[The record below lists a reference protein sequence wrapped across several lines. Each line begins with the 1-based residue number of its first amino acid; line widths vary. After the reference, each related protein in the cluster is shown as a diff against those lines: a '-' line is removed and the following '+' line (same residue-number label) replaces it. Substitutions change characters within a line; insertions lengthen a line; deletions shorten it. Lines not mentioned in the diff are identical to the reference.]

1 MYIFFPHKKVND
13 LFYISGEENNHL
25 KVRRIR
31 IGEQIGIIYNERI
44 YKCVLKERGRDI
56 STAQVVEVLAPQ
68 KPDIE
73 ITLYQSVTV
82 HLATMDLIVQKS
94 VELGVIRFVPLVT
107 ERSFRNITV
116 VNRKIPRWERIAR
129 EAMKQSGRAYPMEI
143 TPALKI
149 EDLRA
154 ESQLNLLLDSFY
166 EGKSAAELDFR
177 RVEKVSLAIG
187 PEGGFT
193 KAEADGLRG
202 KGFVSLR
209 LKPHILRAETAAIVA
224 VGIIAN
230 LADS

>member
-116 VNRKIPRWERIAR
+116 VNRKIPRWE
-129 EAMKQSGRAYPMEI
+129 
-143 TPALKI
+143 
-149 EDLRA
+149 
-154 ESQLNLLLDSFY
+154 
-166 EGKSAAELDFR
+166 
-177 RVEKVSLAIG
+177 
-187 PEGGFT
+187 GGFT

-209 LKPHILRAETAAIVA
+209 LKQTSYTKSRDRRYSCSWHHSEPCRFLILIP
-224 VGIIAN
+224 
-230 LADS
+230 